1 MNGRLDHLDI
11 KQLKIFLNISFSENI
26 ADMTEVR
33 DEKLRAFSDPKL
45 SRKKIFFL
53 NIIRAKDVLNCFG

>member
-45 SRKKIFFL
+45 SRKKIFFS
-53 NIIRAKDVLNCFG
+53 KYY